1 MEEFKKTTGGKE
13 GDQTI
18 LGKVLN
24 AVDPET
30 NEKLSD
36 AQVMMNANLIVVGG
50 SDTTATA
57 LTFTLYFLLK
67 ERRHWDRLC
76 EEIRTHFS
84 ALDEI
89 THFGIS
95 KLPFLEAVIY
105 EGGVQVV
112 SLNKFRYSNA
122 SACSDEFASGGSPW
136 RNDDLRLLYP
146 WWGTEI
152 YSISIK
158 LVRPL

>member
-1 MEEFKKTTGGKE
+1 MEEFKKTTVEKE
-13 GDQTI
+13 GDRTI

-67 ERRHWDRLC
+67 ERCHWDRLC
-76 EEIRTHFS
+76 EEIRSRFS
-84 ALDEI
+84 TLDEI
-89 THFGIS
+89 THLEVS
-95 KLPFLEAVIY
+95 KLPFLEAVLY
-105 EGGVQVV
+105 EGEVQVV

-122 SACSDEFASGGSPW
+122 SAGSDQFA
-136 RNDDLRLLYP
+136 
-146 WWGTEI
+146 
-152 YSISIK
+152 
-158 LVRPL
+158 